1 MKPQLPELDVTDAK
15 ALLAEICLV
24 VDSIVRIAGVGFPM
38 WYRYRSSVQP
48 FTGMPND
55 RASRQARSASRLAT
69 ACGERSLCA
78 TRCLELCHD
87 ILQTFFTNIPRPII
101 LDANVVTLRAEQIRP
116 RGSIGRRPSALWQRV
131 GGEALIASW
140 DAARSAHKCR
150 SRCVG
155 YSERMEIVKL
165 AVSRILATMQH
176 PLSMTVRAAMFM
188 WKSHQITKT
197 TATTTTS
204 LIPMTR
210 LLTVI
215 DAIRLPACSPAL
227 SWTRQLWQSLGTA
240 LRDEPHTSHRHPP

>member
-15 ALLAEICLV
+15 ALLTEICLV

-176 PLSMTVRAAMFM
+176 PLSMTVRAAVLHNGVTVEVASNHEDDSDDDYESSSDAAASYRNRRNPSPSML
-188 WKSHQITKT
+188 
-197 TATTTTS
+197 A
-204 LIPMTR
+204 R
-210 LLTVI
+210 LVL
-215 DAIRLPACSPAL
+215 D
-227 SWTRQLWQSLGTA
+227 QTA
-240 LRDEPHTSHRHPP
+240 LAVSGYRPAR